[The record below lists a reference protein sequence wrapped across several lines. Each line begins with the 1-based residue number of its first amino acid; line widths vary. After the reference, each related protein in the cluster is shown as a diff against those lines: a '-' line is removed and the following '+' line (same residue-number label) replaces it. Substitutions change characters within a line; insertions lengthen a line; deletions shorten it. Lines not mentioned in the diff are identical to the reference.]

1 VRRLGERL
9 REVKAQ
15 EEQARRRAAYDAAL
29 AERDKLAAEL
39 AEVYPGC
46 AEKLANLAGRIAAN
60 DAAIERVNQML
71 PDGAKWLPYS
81 EVMARKLDSFF
92 DGTADIPR
100 IARHMRLP
108 AFKYAA
114 LEPYAWP
121 PARK

>member
-1 VRRLGERL
+1 M
-9 REVKAQ
+9 A
-15 EEQARRRAAYDAAL
+15 EQL
-29 AERDKLAAEL
+29 AK
-39 AEVYPGC
+39 
-46 AEKLANLAGRIAAN
+46 LAGRIAAN
-60 DAAIERVNQML
+60 DLEIERVNQSL
-71 PDGAKWLPYS
+71 PDGAKWLAYS

-114 LEPYAWP
+114 LDPYTWP